1 MRSCAKLR
9 CRCEAVSTVGLSY
22 EAKVVVIG
30 DLSPEPNPNLV
41 DLCSEHVERLIPPMG
56 WRIRDERSPL
66 AVTG

>member
-1 MRSCAKLR
+1 
-9 CRCEAVSTVGLSY
+9 VGLSY

-56 WRIRDERSPL
+56 WRIRDDRLGPAMGRSASPER
-66 AVTG
+66 